1 MYKYTYQKKKYY
13 YIVLKD
19 GVDVGGRFSTEQACL
34 QYIEIVKQA
43 DILNAIIEVR
53 PSR

>member
-1 MYKYTYQKKKYY
+1 MHKYTYKKKKDY

-19 GVDVGGRFSTEQACL
+19 GVDVGGRFSTVEACL

-43 DILNAIIEVR
+43 DILNAIKESR
-53 PSR
+53 PAR

>member
-1 MYKYTYQKKKYY
+1 MHKYTYQKKKDY

-19 GVDVGGRFSTEQACL
+19 GVDVGGRFSTEHTCI

-43 DILNAIIEVR
+43 EILNAITESR
-53 PSR
+53 PAR